1 MDQTLN
7 NNKSIKDKI
16 ISFYI
21 NNKLKIIFFI
31 LIVIISIISLLLLDS
46 FRKKENNLISEKYV
60 QANLYL
66 AANNTEKA
74 KNIYEEIILSKN
86 KFYSI
91 LSMNL
96 ILEKNL
102 IKNKKKILEYFEIL
116 ENIKYS
122 KDTSDLIKFKKSLY
136 LINDGELELGKN
148 LLKELISDN
157 SILEEAARE
166 IIQK

>member
-16 ISFYI
+16 ISFYL
-21 NNKLKIIFFI
+21 NNKLKIIFLI
-31 LIVIISIISLLLLDS
+31 LIIIISIISLLLLDF

-66 AANNTEKA
+66 ASNEIEKA

-102 IKNKKKILEYFEIL
+102 IKNKKKVLEYFEIL
-116 ENIKYS
+116 ENIKYT

-136 LINDGELELGKN
+136 LINNEDLELGKN
-148 LLKELISDN
+148 LLKELINNN
-157 SILEEAARE
+157 SILEKAAQE
-166 IIQK
+166 IIEK

>member
-1 MDQTLN
+1 MGL
-7 NNKSIKDKI
+7 SLIL
-16 ISFYI
+16 ISF
-21 NNKLKIIFFI
+21 
-31 LIVIISIISLLLLDS
+31 LLLDF

-66 AANNTEKA
+66 ASNEIEKA

-102 IKNKKKILEYFEIL
+102 IKNKKKVLEYFEIL
-116 ENIKYS
+116 ENIKYT

-136 LINDGELELGKN
+136 LINNEDLELGKN
-148 LLKELISDN
+148 LLKELINNN
-157 SILEEAARE
+157 SILEKAAQE
-166 IIQK
+166 IIEK